1 VPATTWYKYKST
13 SDQDSTRDFRLARN
27 PDRFCGPSS
36 FTTAYVCSSFS
47 PACDRRTFPLSP
59 LYNCFSAHSERCPA
73 ADQPTYTSY
82 TSTRSL
88 AFVAATLTGCGRC
101 APAHSAHHTAKFFLS
116 FLFLP
121 LQVAAASAHSTCML
135 SFLSRTFELRQHC
148 SATLPLQTLQSTPPS
163 SVKTRDVSGD
173 AAVSAAAESRSSAAS
188 PSPPYALVD
197 PQTIRRCQSTPQI
210 SYKGHWA
217 ELFGERLFLGFN
229 VDHVG
234 GTLV

>member
-59 LYNCFSAHSERCPA
+59 LHNCFSTHSGRCPA

-101 APAHSAHHTAKFFLS
+101 APAHSAHHTAKFFSLFFFCPYKWQQPLHTARACSVSCRERLS
-116 FLFLP
+116 CDSTAAQPSPFRLYSRRRRLRSRLATCRATQLCP
-121 LQVAAASAHSTCML
+121 QRPNPALLQRLLHLST
-135 SFLSRTFELRQHC
+135 
-148 SATLPLQTLQSTPPS
+148 
-163 SVKTRDVSGD
+163 
-173 AAVSAAAESRSSAAS
+173 RSSIRKRFNDAS
-188 PSPPYALVD
+188 PLRRSPTKGTGQNFSENV
-197 PQTIRRCQSTPQI
+197 CSWGSTWI
-210 SYKGHWA
+210 
-217 ELFGERLFLGFN
+217 
-229 VDHVG
+229 
-234 GTLV
+234 TLVGR